1 MSVTFQKSMFFALVL
16 IGSQWSAQAAE
27 IRFRSQAAVGRGL
40 VRLGDIAEVV
50 TTDEVEARLLE
61 GIALVPAPDVAG
73 SRRLK
78 RQEVQQLLSL
88 SGIQLREHHFVGADV
103 TEVISSSA
111 ATAVA
116 PLPVTI
122 TANRVAATYD
132 TIAEVEVARPAQ
144 VSPIVSQA
152 TSVEGKVR
160 EAVLAHLN
168 SVADMAADWQVEVA
182 YSPRVAQELE
192 QAAIVS
198 VEGGVSPWIGRQQFM
213 LLVGNPQSPQRLPI
227 EAEVSGIVR
236 AVSAARMVEK
246 GTVLSVD
253 DLQFQTV
260 TLKPGNQVQLDTE
273 QLVGRE
279 TTRTLNA
286 GQLVGLDHVRSV
298 RLIKRGE
305 DIQVFSIGAGLQI
318 VEPGKA
324 LADGAHGDSITVEF
338 ADRRKMTAR
347 VTGMRRAEV
356 YAMQTVRSQPENT
369 SSPLNRR

>member
-1 MSVTFQKSMFFALVL
+1 
-16 IGSQWSAQAAE
+16 
-27 IRFRSQAAVGRGL
+27 
-40 VRLGDIAEVV
+40 
-50 TTDEVEARLLE
+50 
-61 GIALVPAPDVAG
+61 VAG

-103 TEVISSSA
+103 TEVVASSA

-144 VSPIVSQA
+144 VSSIVSQA

-168 SVADMAADWQVEVA
+168 SVADMAAEWQVEVA

-198 VEGGVSPWIGRQQFM
+198 VEGGVSPWIGRQQFI

-227 EAEVSGIVR
+227 EAEISGIVR
-236 AVSAARMVEK
+236 AVSAVRMIEK
-246 GTVLSVD
+246 GTVLSAD

-260 TLKPGNQVQLDTE
+260 TLKPGTQVQLDTE

-324 LADGAHGDSITVEF
+324 LADGSHGDSITVEF